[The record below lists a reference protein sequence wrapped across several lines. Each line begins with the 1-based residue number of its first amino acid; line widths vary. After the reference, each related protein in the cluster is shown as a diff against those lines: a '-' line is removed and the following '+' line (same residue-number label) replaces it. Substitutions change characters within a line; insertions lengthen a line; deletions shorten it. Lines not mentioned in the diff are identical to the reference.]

1 LEFTTPAELSVNKSA
16 STTAGGSFQSTDRLV
31 ISQPVGQQTVT
42 LVYDISATAS
52 ADATFEINTEV
63 LNQDDTTTDSV
74 TTTVGDVETGP
85 VERFDADDDGDI
97 SLTEVQDAIRA
108 FSNGKL
114 DLQGVQQVIAAF
126 SR

>member
-1 LEFTTPAELSVNKSA
+1 
-16 STTAGGSFQSTDRLV
+16 
-31 ISQPVGQQTVT
+31 
-42 LVYDISATAS
+42 VYDISATAS

-97 SLTEVQDAIRA
+97 SLTEVQAAIRA
-108 FSNGKL
+108 FSNGEL
-114 DLQGVQQVIAAF
+114 DLQGVQQVIGAF
-126 SR
+126 SS